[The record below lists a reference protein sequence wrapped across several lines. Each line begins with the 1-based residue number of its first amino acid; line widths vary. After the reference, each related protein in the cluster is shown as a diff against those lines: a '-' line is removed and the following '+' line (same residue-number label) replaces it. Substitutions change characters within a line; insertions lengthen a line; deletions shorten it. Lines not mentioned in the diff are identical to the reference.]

1 MIVYQYK
8 ITAVID
14 ESHTMIINLFT
25 SKDMDSVLERED
37 YMMELLDNGVIP
49 EDIYFERLN
58 KCDSSSKY
66 FTTACEGIMY
76 AAEFPN

>member
-25 SKDMDSVLERED
+25 SKDMDNVLERER
-37 YMMELLDNGVIP
+37 YMMELLDNGIMP

-58 KCDSSSKY
+58 ECNSSTP
-66 FTTACEGIMY
+66 FFNTACEGIMY